1 MPTPRGSSQSTHNA
15 SPTIAVHKE
24 PLAELGAKQNGE
36 EMFWK
41 EGFDYSRVLSPQQ
54 DQLPSEPPMNL
65 SPRQALLQFGHVL
78 QHHLFPP
85 LEVAVGPLSPALQ
98 LLTAVLALVPLPGLL
113 AGLRARTGR
122 PARDRAAL
130 ATAFL
135 AKAIL
140 NLSTTRDL
148 IDRLRVDEPL
158 RQICGFSSAAALPHE
173 SKFSRAFAEFAAS
186 ELPQQLHQA
195 LIAATQQ
202 RRLIGHIARDSTAI
216 AVRERFPEKPQPKK
230 KPRKKGKPGRPK
242 GRPSAR
248 AKASERGTR
257 IQRQRHQKLEKMLAD
272 LPRHCDL
279 GVKTNSQGH
288 QQYWRG
294 YKLHLDVADGQVP
307 VSAVLT
313 SASVHDSQVA
323 IPLMELS
330 SQRVTY
336 LYELMDTAYDAD
348 TIHTYSRELEHV
360 PIIAPHPRR
369 GTKKPS
375 QLPKVFPPK
384 PTPELNW
391 AQQERYKE
399 RTMVERVNGRLKE
412 EFGAA
417 HIRVRGAAKVMA
429 HLMFGVIALTVDQ
442 WLRLIE

>member
-1 MPTPRGSSQSTHNA
+1 MNLTPRE
-15 SPTIAVHKE
+15 TI
-24 PLAELGAKQNGE
+24 
-36 EMFWK
+36 
-41 EGFDYSRVLSPQQ
+41 
-54 DQLPSEPPMNL
+54 
-65 SPRQALLQFGHVL
+65 LQFSHVL
-78 QHHLFPP
+78 QQSLFPR
-85 LEVAVGPLSPALQ
+85 LETSVGALSAPMR
-98 LLTAVLALVPLPGLL
+98 LLTAVMAMVPLGRLL
-113 AGLRARTGR
+113 SARRASTGR
-122 PARDRAAL
+122 PAKDRAAL

-140 NLSTTRDL
+140 NLQTTRHL
-148 IDRLRVDEPL
+148 IDRLRADQTL
-158 RQICGFSSAAALPHE
+158 RRICGWSSAAALPHE

-195 LIAATQQ
+195 LIATTQRQ
-202 RRLIGHIARDSTAI
+202 RLVGHIARDSTAI
-216 AVRERFPEKPQPKK
+216 AVRERFPEAPPRPKK
-230 KPRKKGKPGRPK
+230 TAGRKRKPGRPK
-242 GRPSAR
+242 GRPFAR
-248 AKASERGTR
+248 TKASERGPR

-288 QQYWRG
+288 QYYWRG

-323 IPLMELS
+323 IPLMKLS

-336 LYELMDTAYDAD
+336 LYELMDSAYDAD
-348 TIHTYSRELEHV
+348 IIHDHSRKLEHV

-369 GTKKPS
+369 DTKKPS
-375 QLPKVFPPK
+375 QLPKIFPPK
-384 PTPELNW
+384 PTPVLDW
-391 AQQERYKE
+391 AQRERYQE

-429 HLMFGVIALTVDQ
+429 HLMFGVLALTVDQ